1 MKDTEKTLLGGLIAD
16 PKSFHLVDG
25 LITADSF
32 YTTNHQR
39 IYAAI
44 KMLVEADAPVDLVSL
59 KNGLNGSVPIGEL
72 VDITTTPTINIE
84 YYAERVADDYAQRQ
98 AKIAMLEAVSEI
110 ERGGGETASIIATVQ
125 RRLDDTLPQGRDN
138 SDLWPDI
145 MGTIDRVGNASPD
158 SRYLPT
164 GFGKI
169 DMHASLRPGNLT
181 LIAADPGAGKTS
193 YLLCVARH
201 IAKKDKRVLF
211 FTLEMTREQILENII
226 AQELK
231 YCHQDMIN
239 GKLTDHQ
246 ISHMVARAAD
256 FERLKMGIV
265 EGRWSI
271 SKLRHKVITE
281 ARTKGVDLLIVDSLG
296 KVKLP
301 EGMSKTGDLYK
312 IYDIIC
318 EELVDLAVEM
328 KIPVLLSHHLN
339 KDGGKREKN
348 NRPTMGSLNQ
358 AGDKWTHNVILIHRE
373 YLHTKNQEVEREAE
387 FIVGKARDGRVGI
400 IPAVFDGPTKTFFEE
415 ETHRE
420 LPAVMAGAYQHGN

>member
-16 PKSFHLVDG
+16 PKAFHLVDG

-44 KMLVEADAPVDLVSL
+44 KKLVEADAPVNKVTLNNALMGNVPAELLIDVSMMPMD
-59 KNGLNGSVPIGEL
+59 NV
-72 VDITTTPTINIE
+72 E
-84 YYAERVADDYAQRQ
+84 YYAEVLADEHARRQ
-98 AKIAMLEAVSEI
+98 AVNAIRQSED
-110 ERGGGETASIIATVQ
+110 EFKHGVETSTIIATLQ
-125 RRLDDTLPQGRDN
+125 RKLDDSLPQGRDN

-145 MGTIDRVGNASPD
+145 ISTIDRVGNASPD
-158 SRYLPT
+158 SRFLPT
-164 GFGKI
+164 GFSKI

-181 LIAADPGAGKTS
+181 LVAADPGAGKTS

-201 IAKKDKRVLF
+201 IAKRDKRVLF

-239 GKLTDHQ
+239 GKLTDNQ
-246 ISHMVARAAD
+246 IANMVARAKD
-256 FERLKMGIV
+256 FERVNMGVV

-296 KVKLP
+296 KIKLP
-301 EGMSKTGDLYK
+301 DGMSKTGDLFK

-339 KDGGKREKN
+339 KDSGKREKN

-415 ETHRE
+415 EIHRE
-420 LPAVMAGAYQHGN
+420 PPDVMAGEKQW